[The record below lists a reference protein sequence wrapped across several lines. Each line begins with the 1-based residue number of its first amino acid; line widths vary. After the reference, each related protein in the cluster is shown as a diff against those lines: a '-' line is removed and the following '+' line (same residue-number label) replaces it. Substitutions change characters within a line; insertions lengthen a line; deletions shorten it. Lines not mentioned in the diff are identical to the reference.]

1 MMKFTLGEK
10 SMKPFV
16 ISVLLAMHSGMAFAA
31 PEGATVILLRG
42 TAKTQDG
49 KTLALKDIVKPGTTV
64 KTEAKSFVKLLF
76 ADQSQMNVGPDTTL
90 KIEPTKPGD
99 PGIVNLVGGQIRA
112 KVTKDLLKGNQDKD
126 KLLIKTKTAAMGIRG
141 TDFNVSFNLLNQ
153 VTALITFEGSVAMV
167 KADPNEPPFVALARA
182 GDALQMVGAG
192 QFSGAQP
199 DRDQAT
205 IPVKI
210 SPAQL
215 ESLKAN
221 ENFAGLGEKS
231 QDKPNAM
238 ASPVPPGVD
247 PKSFSSGSEKGL
259 QSSLGAL
266 AGSDGPGPVAGGA
279 QEGPPP
285 EGFFNKQTGEYAPRA
300 GGFIDLATGIYL
312 PPPPGSS
319 FDPNTGVFVPPKA
332 AGEFNPATGM
342 YVPPAGVELDPV
354 KGFVADSPSG
364 GPAGSGTAETSAIVA
379 ALNFST
385 DPALAGQT
393 ATFTPLFAPTGGDSM
408 LPPPPPPPPG
418 SLPPPPPGGFLPPP
432 PEGPVDDP
440 TCTTCLQ
447 DNINQTPTNTNVQF
461 NITVDGI

>member
-1 MMKFTLGEK
+1 
-10 SMKPFV
+10 MKPLV
-16 ISVLLAMHSGMAFAA
+16 ISILLGLSLSASSTAWSA
-31 PEGATVILLRG
+31 PEGATVILIRG

-49 KTLALKDIVKPGTTV
+49 KTLALKDVVRPGTVV
-64 KTEAKSFVKLLF
+64 KTEPKSFVKLLF
-76 ADQSQMNVGPDTTL
+76 ADQSQMSVGPDTTL

-99 PGIVNLVGGQIRA
+99 PSLVNLVGGQIRA
-112 KVTKDLLKGNQDKD
+112 KVTKDLLKGNDDKE
-126 KLLIKTKTAAMGIRG
+126 KMLIKTKTAAMGIRG
-141 TDFNVSFNLLNQ
+141 TDFNVSFNSQNN

-167 KADPNEPPFVALARA
+167 RSEPNIPPLAALQQA
-182 GDALQMVGAG
+182 GDSVQLVGAG

-221 ENFAGLGEKS
+221 ENFAGLGETT
-231 QDKPNAM
+231 QEKPNAM
-238 ASPVPPGVD
+238 ASPLPPGVD
-247 PKSFSSGSEKGL
+247 PKNFSSGAEKTIQASMG
-259 QSSLGAL
+259 SL
-266 AGSDGPGPVAGGA
+266 AGTTDTGSANTNAG
-279 QEGPPP
+279 GPPP
-285 EGFFNKQTGEYAPRA
+285 EGFFNAKTGEYAPRA
-300 GGFIDLATGIYL
+300 GGFIDLATGLYL

-342 YVPPAGVELDPV
+342 YVPPKGVELDPV
-354 KGFVADSPSG
+354 KGFVAEKSATAG
-364 GPAGSGTAETSAIVA
+364 GPPPAAASAMVA
-379 ALNFST
+379 ALNYAT
-385 DPALAGQT
+385 NPALAGQT
-393 ATFTPLFAPTGGDSM
+393 ATFTPLFAPTATGTL

-418 SLPPPPPGGFLPPP
+418 SLPPPPPGTGLPPP
-432 PEGPVDDP
+432 PESPVDDP

-447 DNINQTPTNTNVQF
+447 DNIIQTPTNTNVQF